1 MKKGLRKGEKIHLE
15 TIAKVQARDDYS
27 QEKRMNWRN
36 AYNVEPTG
44 LGDVLASRV
53 LRRSCPMTP
62 RFLV

>member
-1 MKKGLRKGEKIHLE
+1 MKKGLRKSEKIHLG
-15 TIAKVQARDDYS
+15 TVANVQARDDYS
-27 QEKRMNWRN
+27 QEKQMNWRN

>member
-1 MKKGLRKGEKIHLE
+1 M
-15 TIAKVQARDDYS
+15 QARDDYS

-62 RFLV
+62 QVSGLSIWNEEMLFPDVENEF